1 MRELIQRWTSVGRRD
16 ISRTDDIEIIFGRP
30 LFLMAKPAGSSCN
43 LRCSYC
49 YYLEK
54 SGLYQGS
61 SQLMNEETLELFIKE
76 YIESQTTPEVMFI
89 WHGGEPMLRPI
100 AFYQRA
106 IELQQ
111 RYANGRRIDNCIQ
124 TNATLITDEWCKF
137 LSRNNFLVGVS
148 IDGTRQMHD
157 ALRKTHQGDGSYG
170 DVIRGI
176 RLLTKYHIEW
186 NAMATVNAVNVKH
199 PLEFYRFFRDEL
211 ECRYLQFT
219 PVVERT
225 DTSNGS
231 RRLMH
236 GAESNGTITPY
247 SVTAKQWGE
256 FLCAIFDEWVH
267 NDVGT
272 MFVQLFD
279 STLANWVG
287 APAGVCTMSKY
298 CGQGAAIEHNG
309 DVYSCDHFVF
319 PEYKLGNIHDNSL
332 ISMMYGSKQ
341 REFGESKHR
350 SLPRQCHE
358 CRYEFACHGEC
369 PRNRFITTV
378 DGEPGLNY
386 LCEGYY
392 TFFAHAHKAMEYM
405 QRQLE
410 HGEPPAN
417 VMSWLARNISNE

>member
-1 MRELIQRWTSVGRRD
+1 M
-16 ISRTDDIEIIFGRP
+16 
-30 LFLMAKPAGSSCN
+30 
-43 LRCSYC
+43 
-49 YYLEK
+49 
-54 SGLYQGS
+54 YQDP
-61 SQLMNEETLELFIKE
+61 SQLMSDDTLELFIKE

-148 IDGTRQMHD
+148 IDGPRQMHD

-231 RRLMH
+231 HRLMH

-319 PEYKLGNIHDNSL
+319 PEYKLGNIHDSSL

-369 PRNRFITTV
+369 PRNRFITTA

>member
-1 MRELIQRWTSVGRRD
+1 MRELIQRWTSVGRHD

-54 SGLYQGS
+54 SGLYQDS
-61 SQLMNEETLELFIKE
+61 SQLMDEETLELFIKE

-148 IDGTRQMHD
+148 IDGPRQMHD

-231 RRLMH
+231 HRLMH
-236 GAESNGTITPY
+236 GAESNGTVTPY
-247 SVTAKQWGE
+247 SITAKQWGE

-319 PEYKLGNIHDNSL
+319 PEYKLGNIHDSSL

-369 PRNRFITTV
+369 PRNRFITTA